1 MRKTDTRLNTKKRFS
16 LLWNIQPRSNARVAL
31 TIGNEMLRYME
42 RNLDGEGA
50 RFLRSVDNG
59 DDTRADGN
67 QREGHLIQGT
77 V

>member
-1 MRKTDTRLNTKKRFS
+1 
-16 LLWNIQPRSNARVAL
+16 
-31 TIGNEMLRYME
+31 MLRYME

-77 V
+77 VWVA